1 MTTVRDRSNYHF
13 LVFPSASLLLQGSVL
28 YMVSDKYVT
37 TLITTQIA
45 PNQNSKFWS
54 FALSRRRSA
63 VLLHIMHINIEKF
76 SGAIL
81 GPLVGHGA
89 YQVIPATYFPV
100 CLSGPTIQLECN
112 MFHLK
117 AGQTM
122 LGEKQ
127 GELYEFE
134 LNTVVH

>member
-1 MTTVRDRSNYHF
+1 MFYFNVMHIMFDTPLAPGKEVQGRHTGASGGPWCLSSDPCN
-13 LVFPSASLLLQGSVL
+13 VFPGVL
-28 YMVSDKYVT
+28 E
-37 TLITTQIA
+37 
-45 PNQNSKFWS
+45 W
-54 FALSRRRSA
+54 
-63 VLLHIMHINIEKF
+63 
-76 SGAIL
+76 
-81 GPLVGHGA
+81 
-89 YQVIPATYFPV
+89 
-100 CLSGPTIQLECN
+100 ECN